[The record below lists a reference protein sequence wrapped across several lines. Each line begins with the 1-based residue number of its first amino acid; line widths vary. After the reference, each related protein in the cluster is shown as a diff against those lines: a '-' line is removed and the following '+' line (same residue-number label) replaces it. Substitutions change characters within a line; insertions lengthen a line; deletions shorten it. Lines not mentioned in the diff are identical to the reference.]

1 MEEIKRE
8 KKKEITEVITI
19 YKASDGEEFEN
30 AQECRKYEDSAAFK
44 LMSRVREMSIKK
56 NPVVEDWLDGEENEY
71 MTVVPKSKED
81 IDILNHVSFMFGGRR
96 SEEGFFKDS
105 MIGVP
110 IIVGY
115 RIYESKYDWV
125 WFTNIE
131 DAVKE
136 MTDGKYELKLVEE
149 KK

>member
-56 NPVVEDWLDGEENEY
+56 NPVVEDWLEGDDNEY

-81 IDILNHVSFMFGGRR
+81 IDTLNHVWFMFGGHR
-96 SEEGFFKDS
+96 SEKAFFNDT

-125 WFTNIE
+125 WFTNIG

-136 MTDGKYELKLVEE
+136 MTDGKYELKLVKEE
-149 KK
+149 E